1 MANFVL
7 VHGAWH
13 GGWCWVRVAKSLISA
28 GHRVLTPT
36 LTGLGERVHL
46 GNRDTNLDTH
56 ITDVISAIEAEE
68 LNDVVLCGH
77 SYGGIVITGAAD
89 LIFEKLSSIVFLDAF
104 IPRHG
109 QSMQDLLPLERRRQA
124 ERVVRERG
132 DGWLVPARSAE
143 SFDVADREDREW
155 IDRRCVPHP
164 FGSMKQGVK
173 LTGAWEKVAKKIYIK
188 ANGYKRSPFRPY
200 AEKAKDDPSWHY
212 LERDCGHDVMVDDP
226 DWLVAVLRRVS
237 ES

>member
-13 GGWCWVRVAKSLISA
+13 GGWCWVRVAESLTSA
-28 GHRVLTPT
+28 GHKVLTPT
-36 LTGLGERVHL
+36 LTGLGDRAHL
-46 GNRDTNLDTH
+46 GDRDTNLDTH

-68 LNDVVLCGH
+68 LNEVVLCGH

-109 QSMQDLLPLERRRQA
+109 QSMQDLLPPERRRQA
-124 ERVVRERG
+124 EKVVRERG

-143 SFDVADREDREW
+143 SFDVANREDRNDSEGEG
-155 IDRRCVPHP
+155 R
-164 FGSMKQGVK
+164 
-173 LTGAWEKVAKKIYIK
+173 GAT
-188 ANGYKRSPFRPY
+188 NG
-200 AEKAKDDPSWHY
+200 
-212 LERDCGHDVMVDDP
+212 
-226 DWLVAVLRRVS
+226 
-237 ES
+237 